1 METAGR
7 TGREGKGAARA
18 CALLAALLLAA
29 AAPVR
34 AAEPPENPLA
44 LPVVGST
51 TLRILA
57 PTVLEL
63 TVITTAAP
71 GGRVAVWDFVRG
83 DGGLDLPASE
93 SLAVR
98 VNGRATPVRAVG
110 FKRRVIYA
118 PLRQRDLRVASRLT
132 LLLAEAIP
140 DRGAVEVR
148 DREGRLGPAGVVW
161 QAMAA
166 PLRESPA
173 VHVNQVGYAPDAPKR
188 GIVGYFLGTLG
199 ELPLPAPGTFSVVH
213 AGTGAPA
220 YTGQLRPRP
229 DQGFAGPQP
238 YQQVAEADFSPLRTP
253 GTYRLAVAGLGA
265 SLPFDIAAGIP
276 GAFARTYAL
285 GLYQQR
291 CGTALGPPYTRFAH
305 EACHTAPAA
314 VPTPAAAAVERHLAG
329 MAVSR
334 DEAQTAPPLTRLAA
348 GLFPFQRQG
357 SVDVSG
363 GHHDAGDYSKYTINS
378 ALMIHA
384 LTFAADAFPGAGALD
399 NLGLPESGD
408 GRGDLVQVAKRE
420 ADFLLKMQDADGGFY
435 FLVYPRDRRYEQDV
449 LPDRGDPQV
458 VFPKNT
464 AATAAATA
472 ALAQAGSSPRFRR
485 EFPSAAATYLE
496 AARRGWAFLER
507 AFSAHGRTGAYQRV
521 SHYGDTFQ
529 DADEVVWAATEIYLA
544 TGSAAAHALLLREF
558 DPADPKTRRWGWER
572 LFEGYGAATRSYAFA
587 ARTGRVGPDRLD
599 RGHLARCERELLGAA
614 AEHVATARASA
625 YGTAF
630 PLASKRHRTAGW
642 YFPVAAAFDLA
653 VAHVLEPRPEFLDA
667 LLGEISFELGGNPN
681 NVSFLTGLGWRQP
694 REIVHQ
700 YAQNDER
707 VLPPSGL
714 PLGSLQAGFAVLPPY
729 GADLAGLSVPRDDLV
744 AAPFPLYDRW
754 ADCYNVAT
762 EFTVVAQ
769 ARGLAATSLLMAR
782 SPVRTQPWRPPAAAI
797 RGVPPR
803 VAVDGEATA
812 HLAVPGL
819 DVGAARVVWE
829 TPGQEPAFG
838 PRLRVRPRAA
848 GPSWIEA
855 EAVWSDGRRV
865 VARLEFE
872 VVVAPRRA
880 KED

>member
-1 METAGR
+1 M
-7 TGREGKGAARA
+7 GAARA

-29 AAPVR
+29 TAPAR
-34 AAEPPENPLA
+34 AQLEENLLA
-44 LPVVGST
+44 LPAVGST

-63 TVITTAAP
+63 TAITTAAP
-71 GGRVAVWDFVRG
+71 GGRVAAWDFVRG
-83 DGGLDLPASE
+83 DGGLDLPPPE

-98 VNGRATPVRAVG
+98 VNGRAAPVRAVG

-132 LLLAEAIP
+132 LVLADAIP
-140 DRGAVEVR
+140 DQGAVEVR
-148 DREGRLGPAGVVW
+148 DPQGRLGPAGAAW

-188 GIVGYFLGTLG
+188 AIVGYFLGTLG

-220 YTGQLRPRP
+220 YTGRLRPRP
-229 DQGFAGPQP
+229 DQGFAEPQP
-238 YQQVAEADFSPLRTP
+238 YQQVAEADFSPLRSP
-253 GTYRLAVAGLGA
+253 GTYRLVVTGLGA

-305 EACHTAPAA
+305 AACHVAPAA
-314 VPTPAAAAVERHLAG
+314 IPSPAAAAVERHLAG
-329 MAVSR
+329 MAVGR
-334 DEAQTAPPLTRLAA
+334 GAAQAAPPLTRLAA

-378 ALMIHA
+378 ALLVHA
-384 LTFAADAFPGAGALD
+384 LTFAADAFPGVGALD

-408 GRGDLVQVAKRE
+408 GRSDLLQIAKRE

-472 ALAQAGSSPRFRR
+472 ALAQAGGSPRFRR
-485 EFPSAAATYLE
+485 EFPAAAASYLE
-496 AARRGWAFLER
+496 AAERGWAFLER
-507 AFSAHGRTGAYQRV
+507 AFAAHGRTGAYQRV

-529 DADEVVWAATEIYLA
+529 DADEVAWAATEIYLA
-544 TGSAAAHALLLREF
+544 TGSGAAHALLLREF
-558 DPADPKTRRWGWER
+558 DPADSKTRRWGWER

-587 ARTGRVGPDRLD
+587 ARTGRVAPDRLD
-599 RGHLARCERELLGAA
+599 PGHLARCERELLAA
-614 AEHVATARASA
+614 AEEQVAAGRANA
-625 YGTAF
+625 YGTGF

-667 LLGEISFELGGNPN
+667 LQGELSFELGGNPN

-700 YAQNDER
+700 YAQNDAR
-707 VLPPSGL
+707 ALPPSGL

-729 GADLAGLSVPRDDLV
+729 GTELAGLSVPRDDLAV
-744 AAPFPLYDRW
+744 APFPLYDRW
-754 ADCYNVAT
+754 ADSYNVAA

-782 SPVRTQPWRPPAAAI
+782 SPVHAQPWRPPAAAI
-797 RGVPPR
+797 RGVSAR
-803 VAVDGEATA
+803 VTVGGEATA
-812 HLAVPGL
+812 HLEVPGL
-819 DVGAARVVWE
+819 DVGAARVAWE
-829 TPGQEPAFG
+829 TPGHEPAFG
-838 PRLRVRPRAA
+838 HRFHLRPRAA

-855 EAVWSDGRRV
+855 EAVWPDGRRV

-872 VVVAPRRA
+872 AVDAPRRPG
-880 KED
+880 KD